1 MKKIRNLN
9 ADLKWSYNIIKRSTF
24 TPEFKLLAGKI
35 TIGDYTV
42 IGIGASIK
50 EEITI
55 GSNAI
60 IGAGSVVINDVPN
73 DTTVYGVPAK
83 TANS

>member
-1 MKKIRNLN
+1 MN
-9 ADLKWSYNIIKRSTF
+9 YNNDRLCNVVIGDFCNINPGTH
-24 TPEFKLLAGKI
+24 LAGKI
-35 TIGDYTV
+35 TIGDYTL

-83 TANS
+83 TASS